1 MKKKQRKKGRNLI
14 VILVIVILLA
24 LFCAEPIKQQITKS
38 VYKKEYSEYVTKYA
52 EQYGVEENLIYAL
65 IKAESNFNPDAVSH
79 QNAKGLM
86 QLMQSTA
93 EDLAKKS
100 KIELNNENI
109 LVENNGFKLSKLTY
123 FIKPTLFKK
132 IITLV
137 KKKRNKAVLP
147 ITSGPFLIIN
157 NIGKINNMVINI
169 FGVSNKYFI
178 LEKFIKSFSII
189 TNTKISTK
197 TIIKFIIFE
206 MTFEKYLLINS
217 NIFIS
222 LLLI

>member
-1 MKKKQRKKGRNLI
+1 MIVNKSLKKGERYLKKKQRKKGKNLI

-100 KIELNNENI
+100 KIDLNNENI
-109 LVENNGFKLSKLTY
+109 LEPEVNIQLGTQYIASLLNKYDCVEVALAAYNAG
-123 FIKPTLFKK
+123 
-132 IITLV
+132 
-137 KKKRNKAVLP
+137 
-147 ITSGPFLIIN
+147 SGNVDKWISS
-157 NIGKINNMVINI
+157 GKIKADGSDIENI
-169 FGVSNKYFI
+169 PYK
-178 LEKFIKSFSII
+178 E
-189 TNTKISTK
+189 TNTYVRKIMRDYEVYK
-197 TIIKFIIFE
+197 Q
-206 MTFEKYLLINS
+206 L
-217 NIFIS
+217 
-222 LLLI
+222 

>member
-1 MKKKQRKKGRNLI
+1 MIVNKSLKKGERYLKKKQRKKGRNLI

-100 KIELNNENI
+100 KINLNNENI
-109 LVENNGFKLSKLTY
+109 LEPEVNIQLGTQYIASLLNKYDCVEVALAAYNAG
-123 FIKPTLFKK
+123 
-132 IITLV
+132 
-137 KKKRNKAVLP
+137 
-147 ITSGPFLIIN
+147 SGNVDKWISA
-157 NIGKINNMVINI
+157 GKIKADGSDIENI
-169 FGVSNKYFI
+169 PYK
-178 LEKFIKSFSII
+178 E
-189 TNTKISTK
+189 TNTYVRKIMRDM
-197 TIIKFIIFE
+197 E
-206 MTFEKYLLINS
+206 EQRG
-217 NIFIS
+217 
-222 LLLI
+222 